1 MTQLI
6 HKELTY
12 IVRGVLFDVYNHLGP
27 KLPEKFY
34 QKAITF
40 GLREQG
46 ITCEPE
52 KKFEVIYRNQSAGKY
67 KLDHWLENGKLIL
80 EIKVA
85 PNIKPIHQAQ
95 TLSYLKLTN
104 ADLAIIANFGTKS
117 LQDQRL
123 PNFIRNKIVK
133 FEWQPPPVNKHILY
147 SELTA
152 RILEG
157 LHRVHFTLGPGF
169 IHRTY
174 RDAMMIE
181 LQYQGLSYEHI
192 TKIQTYYKNYYIDV
206 QEVQLIKVEGKVLLG
221 VFALG
226 MMDELM
232 EIIMKKRMK
241 HLRTQLGILANFYG
255 EKLEMQRV
263 FSTAY

>member
-1 MTQLI
+1 MSQLI

-40 GLREQG
+40 ALREQG

-52 KKFEVIYRNQSAGKY
+52 KQFQILYRNQIAGKY
-67 KLDHWLENGKLIL
+67 RVDHWLENGKLIL

-85 PNIKPIHQAQ
+85 PNIMPIHQAQ
-95 TLSYLKLTN
+95 TLSYLKLTH
-104 ADLAIIANFGTKS
+104 ADLALIANFGTKS

-123 PNFIRNKIVK
+123 PNFICNKIIK
-133 FEWQPPPVNKHILY
+133 FESQPAAANKHILY
-147 SELTA
+147 SKLTA
-152 RILEG
+152 HILES

-169 IHRTY
+169 IHRAY
-174 RDAMMIE
+174 RNAMMIE

-192 TKIQTYYKNYYIDV
+192 TSIPTYYKHYYIDR
-206 QEVQLIKVEGKVLLG
+206 QAVQLIKVEGKILLG
-221 VFALG
+221 VFALAIL
-226 MMDELM
+226 DEMM
-232 EIIMKKRMK
+232 EIIMKARMT
-241 HLRTQLGILANFYG
+241 HLKTGLGLLANFYG
-255 EKLEMQRV
+255 EKLEIHRILN
-263 FSTAY
+263 TT